1 MEDKQQTMSEYFKV
15 MNSILVN
22 KLFFNNS
29 QPSTD
34 SVSKLLKFNNFILVD
49 LNYDES
55 ILDKNNHV
63 NPKTTLLFR
72 KLITEG
78 SRNDNIEPIVL
89 DIKVNIFCISL
100 KIHIYFWN

>member
-1 MEDKQQTMSEYFKV
+1 MNNITFDKQQTMSEYFKV

-55 ILDKNNHV
+55 ILDKNNHS
-63 NPKTTLLFR
+63 NFY
-72 KLITEG
+72 
-78 SRNDNIEPIVL
+78 N
-89 DIKVNIFCISL
+89 
-100 KIHIYFWN
+100 